1 MGPRKRLEKAGS
13 SSEEDM
19 TLTSHTVAPERAAQ
33 QAAAGPAPD
42 TGWQQEVDAMLAG
55 GALAGNAAQFAQPR
69 GPDLL
74 ARTSPLESWQAARAS
89 HGVWQYSRALDGAP
103 QPIASIQDEAGNAAR
118 GVNFASQDYLS
129 LASHPAIFD
138 AAARALRDAGPHSAG
153 SAVLLGNTKA
163 SLLLEQ
169 AIAELVQTAHVA
181 LFPTGWGAA
190 FGAITA
196 FVQGADHVVIDQ
208 FAHASLRQGASAATG
223 NIHVNRHLDAA
234 HVRELVAG
242 IRAKDTANGILVVT
256 EGLFSMD
263 SDTPDIAALQAI
275 CHELNATLL
284 VDVAHDLGALGPGG
298 GGCIAAQGML
308 GKIDIVM
315 GAFSKTFSSNGGFV
329 AVGRRAAKRHLQL
342 YAGPHMF
349 SNALSPVQ
357 SAVILACIDIVR
369 SEEGEQL
376 RTDLLRNV
384 TLMRQLLG
392 DAGHRCMGMPS
403 AIVPVLIGSEP
414 VSRLVGKLLFRQSV
428 FVNQVEF
435 PGVPLGASR
444 LRLQLMANHNS
455 QQIKRAATV
464 IDQSITRAG
473 AALQE
478 AGQRALH
485 ATGKA
490 ARHGT

>member
-1 MGPRKRLEKAGS
+1 MTHNHTQLTQEMTSSGVDPRSA
-13 SSEEDM
+13 D
-19 TLTSHTVAPERAAQ
+19 HA
-33 QAAAGPAPD
+33 
-42 TGWQQEVDAMLAG
+42 WQQEVAAMMAG
-55 GALAGNAAQFAQPR
+55 GALAGNAAQFSQPR

-74 ARTSPLESWQAARAS
+74 ARTAPLERWQSARAD
-89 HGVWQYSRALDGAP
+89 HGVWQYSRALLGAP
-103 QPIASIQDEAGNAAR
+103 HPIASIQDESGQTAR

-129 LASHPAIFD
+129 LASHPAIAE
-138 AAARALRDAGPHSAG
+138 AAQQALRDAGPHSAG
-153 SAVLLGNTKA
+153 SAVLLGNTKQ

-169 AIAELVQTAHVA
+169 AIAGLVQQEHVA

-190 FGAITA
+190 FGTITA
-196 FVQGADHVVIDQ
+196 FVQAADHIVIDQ

-223 NIHVNRHLDAA
+223 NVIINRHLDAS
-234 HVRELVAG
+234 HVRELVAA
-242 IRAKDTANGILVVT
+242 IRARDSVNGILVVT

-263 SDTPDIAALQAI
+263 SDAPDIAALQEI
-275 CHELNATLL
+275 CHAYRATLL

-308 GKIDIVM
+308 GKVDIVM

-329 AVGRRAAKRHLQL
+329 AVGTRAAKRHLQL

-357 SAVILACIDIVR
+357 SAAILACIEIVR

-376 RTDLLRNV
+376 RADLMRNVDLLR
-384 TLMRQLLG
+384 QLLT
-392 DAGHRCMGMPS
+392 DAGHQCMGMPS

-444 LRLQLMANHNS
+444 LRLQVMANHNS
-455 QQIKRAATV
+455 QQIRRAATV
-464 IDQSITRAG
+464 IDQSIVRAT
-473 AALQE
+473 AAL
-478 AGQRALH
+478 AAH
-485 ATGKA
+485 AANAANAANVTAELTPATAKA
-490 ARHGT
+490 QSHGT